1 MMSTHQRNEL
11 PKAMVFL
18 NERKIKYRL
27 LPHHQEAKTVALA
40 VLERGV
46 KIEEMIKC
54 ILLKDTKNQYI
65 LACATGEA
73 KLNIQSI
80 RNYFKS
86 YSRLSFASAEEID
99 IVLGY
104 QQGSVAP
111 FNLKNN
117 IPIIL
122 DDKIKNNTNVN
133 ISSGD
138 PTLGLELNLD
148 DFLSCLQNLT
158 FGSITNDKISH

>member
-1 MMSTHQRNEL
+1 
-11 PKAMVFL
+11 
-18 NERKIKYRL
+18 
-27 LPHHQEAKTVALA
+27 
-40 VLERGV
+40 
-46 KIEEMIKC
+46 
-54 ILLKDTKNQYI
+54 

-86 YSRLSFASAEEID
+86 YSRLSFASSEEID

-104 QQGSVAP
+104 QQGSIAP

-133 ISSGD
+133 ISSGE
-138 PTLGLELNLD
+138 PTLGLELNLG
-148 DFLSCLQNLT
+148 DFLSCLQNHT
-158 FGSITNDKISH
+158 FGSITND